1 MVKGITKRI
10 IEINNTDNVY
20 FEKVILF
27 VRPDKTGY
35 PIKFLNDQAQG
46 YVKDLSG
53 QKKNC
58 KKKASNVML
67 YLFAVLIILAFIAL
81 IIEKYLI

>member
-27 VRPDKTGY
+27 VRPEKIGY
-35 PIKFLNDQAQG
+35 PVKILKDQAQG

-53 QKKNC
+53 KKKNRR
-58 KKKASNVML
+58 KKFLSV
-67 YLFAVLIILAFIAL
+67 LFYILAGSILFTCIAL